1 MDIPIDSIGI
11 YGEKFDT
18 EKSCLPVFPT
28 LSPQNCKKF
37 SILPEKAMSGEP
49 LRYRMAKVEFLGC
62 WEKTQSMLAQGFS
75 KRIVY
80 EKLLEEK
87 RLSMAYVTF
96 CKLSA
101 KAAQSSLLP
110 TAPQQNTAPAPI
122 KTVAPLPTARQDAQ
136 PGPRIINATKEPFP
150 DPREMNPEEAI

>member
-1 MDIPIDSIGI
+1 MPG
-11 YGEKFDT
+11 K
-18 EKSCLPVFPT
+18 
-28 LSPQNCKKF
+28 
-37 SILPEKAMSGEP
+37 P
-49 LRYRMAKVEFLGC
+49 LRHNMAKVEFLGC
-62 WEKTQSMLAQGFS
+62 REKIQSMLAQGFS

-101 KAAQSSLLP
+101 RAAQSAPS
-110 TAPQQNTAPAPI
+110 TAPQQNTAPAPAR
-122 KTVAPLPTARQDAQ
+122 TAAPLPTAQ
-136 PGPRIINATKEPFP
+136 PGPRIINSTKEPFP